1 MSTQHTQ
8 EPWRIESNPDTYTDG
23 VHICGDANDTTNGAG
38 ICGLWID
45 TELSNEEQE
54 ANARR
59 IVACVNACA
68 GIPTEVLENI
78 GAGMGPNWLQ
88 TKQERDALKIENDE
102 MRRLLM
108 RALYHHQGGSSPIGQ
123 PIRRFFGIGQF
134 DELTAEQKEPSRLM
148 LDGHPLD
155 VYGKPCSEWPACG
168 CPRYC
173 SIPF

>member
-1 MSTQHTQ
+1 MSITRYTSKGDFIISP
-8 EPWRIESNPDTYTDG
+8 EGELVFYSAYRMMESEHD
-23 VHICGDANDTTNGAG
+23 
-38 ICGLWID
+38 
-45 TELSNEEQE
+45 
-54 ANARR
+54 R
-59 IVACVNACA
+59 
-68 GIPTEVLENI
+68 
-78 GAGMGPNWLQ
+78 LQ
-88 TKQERDALKIENDE
+88 AENDE

-108 RALYHHQGGSSPIGQ
+108 RALYHNQGGSSPIGQ